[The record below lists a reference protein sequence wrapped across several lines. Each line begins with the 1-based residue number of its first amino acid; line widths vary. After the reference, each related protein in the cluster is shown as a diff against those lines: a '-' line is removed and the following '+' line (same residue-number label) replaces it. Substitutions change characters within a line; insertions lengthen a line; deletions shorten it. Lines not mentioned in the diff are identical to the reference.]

1 MNIVLEEIYNIIEAC
16 LIVWLFAVYFGIKKE
31 FDNKIAVS
39 ISFGLHFVVSNIVT
53 IFDVSWI
60 INFIAYTAVILLFS
74 QWFCKG
80 SLTEHLLLDII
91 ANIILALTNLY
102 IFTIIGK
109 LLGVEYDAIA
119 QQSSM
124 IRFISVMIT
133 KAVYFI
139 IIAVIL
145 SFKKKSVFFLHKIE
159 YVLTISTLV
168 VSFVLIA
175 LVRNIIYDSGKY
187 YDVFLLIL
195 LCIMILNIGQFLTI
209 IYISKKNVNE
219 QSVALMRKQLEMQEG
234 NLHNLEE
241 KYEETAKIRHDMK
254 NYVSCALV
262 MAEQTEHEALKE
274 YLKKLSEEKMI
285 PADSYVK
292 TNRKVLNAV
301 INTKSEIA
309 KNHGFDIQCV
319 VMDEMENIS
328 DLDVGILLANLLDNA
343 IEACEKNKKN
353 SVIMLKIWSDAGYY
367 CIELSNTV
375 ESNVLSA
382 NPRLTTSKKD
392 KLLHGIGLKSVR
404 SIIEKY
410 NGMIN
415 FYQKSNKFYVY
426 VSLCRYK
433 NLPA

>member
-175 LVRNIIYDSGKY
+175 LVRNIIYD
-187 YDVFLLIL
+187 
-195 LCIMILNIGQFLTI
+195 
-209 IYISKKNVNE
+209 
-219 QSVALMRKQLEMQEG
+219 
-234 NLHNLEE
+234 
-241 KYEETAKIRHDMK
+241 
-254 NYVSCALV
+254 
-262 MAEQTEHEALKE
+262 
-274 YLKKLSEEKMI
+274 
-285 PADSYVK
+285 
-292 TNRKVLNAV
+292 
-301 INTKSEIA
+301 
-309 KNHGFDIQCV
+309 
-319 VMDEMENIS
+319 
-328 DLDVGILLANLLDNA
+328 
-343 IEACEKNKKN
+343 
-353 SVIMLKIWSDAGYY
+353 
-367 CIELSNTV
+367 
-375 ESNVLSA
+375 
-382 NPRLTTSKKD
+382 
-392 KLLHGIGLKSVR
+392 
-404 SIIEKY
+404 
-410 NGMIN
+410 
-415 FYQKSNKFYVY
+415 
-426 VSLCRYK
+426 
-433 NLPA
+433 